1 MDTDGKVFS
10 IIGGVFTL
18 GVIFQ
23 FMVRLCQ
30 VAHFMAVKV
39 STTVVL
45 MGICMMMQGCWLWSN
60 WWPLLTAFAYILVP
74 MPYLFFGGDSYG
86 GLASG
91 WVDAGKFLTGSS
103 CVATV
108 AVPSILYHA
117 GKITLCALWMEIIA
131 VLFMGGAL
139 IAYDITQE
147 ERSGG
152 GFYSAI

>member
-1 MDTDGKVFS
+1 MDSDGKVFS
-10 IIGGVFTL
+10 IIGGVFAL

-23 FMVRLCQ
+23 FM
-30 VAHFMAVKV
+30 
-39 STTVVL
+39 
-45 MGICMMMQGCWLWSN
+45 GCWLWSN

-86 GLASG
+86 GGLDSG

-117 GKITLCALWMEIIA
+117 GKITLGALWMEIIA
-131 VLFMGGAL
+131 VFLMGGAL
-139 IAYDITQE
+139 IAYDVTQE

-152 GFYSAI
+152 GFYSAF